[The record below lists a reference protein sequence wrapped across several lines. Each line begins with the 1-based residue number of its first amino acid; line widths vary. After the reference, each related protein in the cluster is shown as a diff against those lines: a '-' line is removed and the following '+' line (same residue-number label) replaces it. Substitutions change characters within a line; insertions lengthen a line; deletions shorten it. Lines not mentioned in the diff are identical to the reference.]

1 MPGGRQKERQTVMQ
15 EDNEKDGLTG
25 MREDVQSEAEETN
38 EENKEVK
45 IDGQTTETK
54 GKKIARI
61 IFLVLGNAVIIAG
74 VWQAILFNGVS
85 IAAMIYQLMVPMEGA
100 DGGNFFSLNIAM
112 AVGIPVLTVAE
123 VLFGNWWR
131 GKTKRLT
138 FFRKRKVLCAGLWF
152 ALAAVVVL
160 ARMSVFS
167 YLWLVIH
174 PSTIYE
180 ENCVAVDM
188 DNIKAPE
195 KKRNL
200 IYIFMESMEVTYAD
214 RENGGI
220 ADKNRIPYLTE
231 LSHTIG
237 ESFSANDKLNGLE
250 PVEGAVWTCG
260 SLVSQLSGIPLIIPI
275 GGNSMGGGYK
285 EFLPGAVTI
294 GEVLDHFGYQQVYL
308 QGSKIEFAGTD
319 LFLKCHGNYEIR
331 DYNYYNRNHRLP
343 SDDYFVWWG
352 FEDFRLYEFAREEI
366 TRLAK
371 DDAPFAVTMMTID
384 THFTGGYTCPL
395 CEKDFDNSYDNAIY
409 CADCQLKKF
418 LRWLR
423 SQDFYENTTIVVVGD
438 HPTMD
443 SMYYRELSK
452 GNKDYQRKA
461 YAVVVNSAI
470 PYTLG
475 KTRDYSAVDMFP
487 TTLAAMGFEIEGNR
501 LGLGVNLYSEE
512 KTLVE
517 RYGLKKLNKELLKH
531 SKYYNKHII
540 EGQ

>member
-1 MPGGRQKERQTVMQ
+1 MQ
-15 EDNEKDGLTG
+15 EDNEKDALTG
-25 MREDVQSEAEETN
+25 MREDVRSEVTEQTK
-38 EENKEVK
+38 EENKEEK
-45 IDGQTTETK
+45 KDGQKAETK

-85 IAAMIYQLMVPMEGA
+85 VAGMIFQLMVPMEGA
-100 DGGNFFSLNIAM
+100 DGGNFVSLNIAM
-112 AVGIPVLTVAE
+112 AVGLPVMTVLE

-131 GKTKRLT
+131 RKTTKLS

-160 ARMSVFS
+160 ARMNVFS
-167 YLWLVIH
+167 YLWLMIH

-180 ENCVAVDM
+180 ENCVAVDF

-200 IYIFMESMEVTYAD
+200 IYIFMESMEITYAD
-214 RENGGI
+214 RDNGGL
-220 ADKNRIPYLTE
+220 ADRNRIPYLTE
-231 LSHTIG
+231 ISKTFG
-237 ESFSANDKLNGLE
+237 DSFSADGKLNGLE

-260 SLVSQLSGIPLIIPI
+260 SLVSQTSGVPLLLPI
-275 GGNSMGGGYK
+275 DGNSMGNGYK

-319 LFLKCHGNYEIR
+319 LYLKSHGNYEIR
-331 DYNYYNRNHRLP
+331 DYNYYNRNHKLP
-343 SDDYFVWWG
+343 TEDYFVWWG
-352 FEDFRLYEFAREEI
+352 FEDFRLYEFAKEEI
-366 TRLAK
+366 TRLSMN
-371 DDAPFAVTMMTID
+371 DAPFAVTMMTID

-395 CEKDFDNSYDNAIY
+395 CEKKFNNSYDNAIY
-409 CADCQLKKF
+409 CADCQLRDF
-418 LRWLR
+418 FAWIA
-423 SQDFYENTTIVVVGD
+423 SQDFYDNTTVVVVGD

-452 GNKDYQRKA
+452 GKDDYQRKA
-461 YAVVVNSAI
+461 YAVVLNSAI

-475 KTRDYSAVDMFP
+475 KTRDYSAFDMFP
-487 TTLAAMGFEIEGNR
+487 TTLAAMGFEIKGNR

-512 KTLVE
+512 QTLVE
-517 RYGLKKLNKELLKH
+517 KYGLKKLNKELLKH
-531 SKYYNKHII
+531 SKYYDKHII
-540 EGQ
+540 GGK